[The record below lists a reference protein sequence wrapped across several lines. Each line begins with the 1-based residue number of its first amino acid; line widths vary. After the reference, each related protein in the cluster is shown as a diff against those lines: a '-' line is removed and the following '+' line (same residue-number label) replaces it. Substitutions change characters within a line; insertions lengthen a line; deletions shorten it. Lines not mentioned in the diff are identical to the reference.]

1 MLKDF
6 LKYWLDIPETE
17 DKLEDIEKRLGSLE
31 EKVEDQ
37 EELGMELN
45 NLKQDFYDSRP
56 VTSELSEKERNLL
69 EIFLSREDQYLD
81 KEIIAA
87 DLEISNQYAGVLVNR
102 FSEKV
107 DLEEK
112 KVNEKGKKAWKLSKS
127 VKERIEGGY

>member
-69 EIFLSREDQYLD
+69 EIFLSREDQYID

>member
-6 LKYWLDIPETE
+6 LKFWLDIPETE
-17 DKLEDIEKRLGSLE
+17 DKLEDIENRLGSLE
-31 EKVEDQ
+31 EKLEDQ

-69 EIFLSREDQYLD
+69 EIFLSREDQYID

>member
-6 LKYWLDIPETE
+6 LKFWLDIPETE
-17 DKLEDIEKRLGSLE
+17 DKLEDIENRLGSLE

-87 DLEISNQYAGVLVNR
+87 GLEISNQYAGVLVNR

>member
-6 LKYWLDIPETE
+6 LKYWLDIPERE
-17 DKLEDIEKRLGSLE
+17 DKLESIEDRLGSLE

-45 NLKQDFYDSRP
+45 KLKQEFYDSRP

>member
-17 DKLEDIEKRLGSLE
+17 DKLEDIENRLGSLE

>member
-17 DKLEDIEKRLGSLE
+17 DKLEDIENRLGSLE

-69 EIFLSREDQYLD
+69 EIFLSREDQYID